1 MLEYAKT
8 IFKDSGIVVGLDGE
22 RHLGAVI
29 GSAAFKQK
37 FVQKKIEQW
46 VQDVE
51 QLSTIAKNE
60 PQLALTA
67 FTKALCMRWSF
78 MQRTISDISHLFQP
92 LENVIRE
99 QFLPAVIGRKISD
112 VERRMLALPVRFGG
126 IGVLN
131 PVNTADVEY
140 DISVKITSQLKEII
154 CNQESNLDNLNEER
168 LKETINQAKQEK
180 GNRLTQEFE
189 DVKSLVNNDLKRSLD
204 LAREKGAGSWLTA
217 LPIQALGYVL
227 NKQDFRD
234 SICLRYGWKIPNTP
248 LFCSCSKRNDVDHA
262 LTCMVGGYVIMRHD
276 RVRNMEASIL
286 KDVCKDVRLE
296 PELLPVD
303 NAPIENASTAER
315 ARLDISAV
323 GIWSPMER
331 TFLDVRIFHPNSP
344 SYKDKEIGQI
354 YKQHEQEKK
363 RKYNQRIV
371 QVERA
376 TFTPLVFSTTGG
388 MAPECARYHKKV
400 AELIA
405 NKTKEEYSKVVNHI
419 RTRVRFTLLKS
430 TLLAIRGERGK
441 PKKAQANVTELSFNT
456 LPDMP
461 SYEV

>member
-1 MLEYAKT
+1 
-8 IFKDSGIVVGLDGE
+8 
-22 RHLGAVI
+22 
-29 GSAAFKQK
+29 
-37 FVQKKIEQW
+37 
-46 VQDVE
+46 
-51 QLSTIAKNE
+51 
-60 PQLALTA
+60 
-67 FTKALCMRWSF
+67 

-92 LENVIRE
+92 LEDVIRT
-99 QFLPAVIGRKISD
+99 QFIPAVIGRKVSD
-112 VERRMLALPVRFGG
+112 VERRILALPVRFGG

-131 PVNTADVEY
+131 PVKTADVEY
-140 DISVKITSQLKEII
+140 DISVRITSNLKTII
-154 CNQESNLDNLNEER
+154 FNQERDLENLNEER
-168 LKETINQAKQEK
+168 IQETISQTKQEK
-180 GNRLTQEFE
+180 GNRLTEEFE
-189 DVKSLVNNDLKRSLD
+189 SIKSEVNNDLKRCLE

-217 LPIQALGYVL
+217 LPIQSLGYVL

-248 LFCSCSKRNDVDHA
+248 LYCSCSKKNNVDHA
-262 LTCMVGGYVIMRHD
+262 LTCMLGGYVIMRHD
-276 RVRNMEASIL
+276 RVRNMEANIL
-286 KDVCKDVRLE
+286 KDVCKDVRIE

-303 NAPIENASTAER
+303 NASVDSSSTAER

-331 TFLDVRIFHPNSP
+331 TFLDVRIVHPNSA
-344 SYKDKEIGQI
+344 SYRDKEIKQI
-354 YKQHEQEKK
+354 YDQHEKEKK

-405 NKTKEEYSKVVNHI
+405 NKTNEEYSKVVNHI

-441 PKKAQANVTELSFNT
+441 PKRAQTNVTELSFNT